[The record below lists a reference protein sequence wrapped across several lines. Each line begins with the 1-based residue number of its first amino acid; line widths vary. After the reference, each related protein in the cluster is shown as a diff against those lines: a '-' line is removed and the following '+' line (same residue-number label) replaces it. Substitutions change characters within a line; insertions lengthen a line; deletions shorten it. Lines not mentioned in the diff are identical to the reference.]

1 MAFNRFKIPR
11 LGLGLGELPIGQFG
25 TFATLG
31 LNLYMLPHE
40 VVKTFHLRPF
50 RPISVIRGV
59 LHARIS
65 ESGDAAV

>member
-11 LGLGLGELPIGQFG
+11 LGLGELPIGLFG

-50 RPISVIRGV
+50 WPISVIRGV

-65 ESGDAAV
+65 ADAAV